1 MARRRDADRDDD
13 DRDPAESP
21 GAYDSLIDAERDA
34 LVQAGRVPTRGDL
47 VRALRGASGLP
58 PREARRAVATFIAR
72 RGGMIPTG
80 SAAVDDRAGWV
91 DGLLDAERADAR
103 RADRAVTRRSMLR
116 TIRQA
121 SPGLSARESRA
132 ALADYLHRRGGQVPR
147 SGWGRGLA
155 WVAAVLALAALLA
168 LLRPRPTRPQVG
180 PPAGPPTPSAP
191 RPG

>member
-1 MARRRDADRDDD
+1 MARRRDADWDDD
-13 DRDPAESP
+13 LDPAESP

-34 LVQAGRVPTRGDL
+34 FVQAGRVPTRGDL

-58 PREARRAVATFIAR
+58 AREARRAVATFIAR
-72 RGGMIPTG
+72 RGGKIPTG

-121 SPGLSARESRA
+121 SPGLSAREARA

-147 SGWGRGLA
+147 RGRWLG
-155 WVAAVLALAALLA
+155 LALAFLGLAALAAIVARLA
-168 LLRPRPTRPQVG
+168 R
-180 PPAGPPTPSAP
+180 A
-191 RPG
+191 